1 VLGIVSAA
9 NPSVSAR
16 LFPAGLWLPQDSF
29 DRSAG
34 YLNGRRIAGGQFF
47 SAVATHLHP
56 SEQLHVFCPEEAGR
70 ELLRNQCAHTA
81 DQLTLHSEP
90 RHQELARIGCLHLA
104 DPSLVAHARRRLP
117 LREADYSIS
126 GLIHTL
132 CSRSAIDAI
141 SDCVASD
148 LYPWDALV
156 CSSASGRAVVHQI
169 WQSRMEFL
177 ARRCSA
183 EVISDAWMPKTP
195 VIPLP
200 GPACQPYQPHLSR
213 HDRRLD
219 ARSQLGLDPEAFVV
233 CTVGRLSFSSK
244 AHPIALY
251 RSLAALAASLDQR
264 LVLVECGAYP
274 SPDVRCT
281 YERLA
286 MSFQGFERVVV
297 GGDAMASEIQKWQV
311 YAAADVF
318 VSLADSIQET
328 FGLTLLEAMC
338 AELPVVAS
346 DWDGY
351 REIVVPGVTGELIS
365 TADVLPALDE
375 DRMQVGYYSDQ
386 LDYDRW
392 VGMASLGV
400 VVDHD
405 LTVAQLRALA
415 ACASTRSR
423 LAAAGCAR
431 FHAVYAPPVVI
442 SQYRQLWQELAAV
455 RAHALTS
462 TVWSS
467 GRAPSMARL
476 FAGYP
481 TGAFAPV
488 AVELLDPARVD
499 ELLSVGLGV
508 WFGRLVFGTAGQA
521 CLQQL
526 CSAGQINLDDLTG
539 MGYSRSQASRILTV
553 LVKFGL
559 ARERLI

>member
-1 VLGIVSAA
+1 MVRADSSL
-9 NPSVSAR
+9 PSRV
-16 LFPAGLWLPQDSF
+16 FPAALWLPQDAF
-29 DRSAG
+29 DRSVG
-34 YLNGRRIAGGQFF
+34 YLNGRRIAGGQFL
-47 SAVATHLHP
+47 SAVTAHLES
-56 SEQLHVFCPEEAGR
+56 SEQLHVICPEESGR
-70 ELLRNQCAHTA
+70 EMLCKQSGRIA
-81 DQLTLHSEP
+81 DRLIFHSEL
-90 RHQELARIGCLHLA
+90 RHQHLAQIGCLHLA
-104 DPSLVAHARRRLP
+104 DPSLVSFAKRRLP

-126 GLIHTL
+126 GVIHTL

-156 CSSASGRAVVHQI
+156 CSSASGRAVVHQL
-169 WQSRMEFL
+169 WQARMEFL
-177 ARRCSA
+177 ARRFSA
-183 EVISDAWMPKTP
+183 ERISDAWMPKTP

-200 GPACQPYQPHLSR
+200 GPTCQPYCPHLSR
-213 HDRRLD
+213 QDRRLQ
-219 ARSQLGLDPEAFVV
+219 ARASLGVDPQAFVV

-244 AHPIALY
+244 AHPIPLY
-251 RSLAALAASLDQR
+251 RALAELATTLDQR

-274 SPDVRCT
+274 SPDVRHT

-286 MSFQGFERVVV
+286 LSFQGFERVVV
-297 GGDAMASEIQKWQV
+297 GGDALASEVEKWQV

-328 FGLTLLEAMC
+328 FGLTLLEAMY
-338 AELPVVAS
+338 AELPVVVS

-351 REIVVPGVTGELIS
+351 REIVVPGVTGELIA

-375 DRMQVGYYSDQ
+375 DRMQVGFYSDQ

-400 VVDHD
+400 VVDHH
-405 LTVAQLRALA
+405 LTVSHLRALA
-415 ACASTRSR
+415 MSPSQRSR
-423 LAAAGCAR
+423 MAAAGCAR
-431 FHAVYAPPVVI
+431 FHAVYAPSAVI

-455 RAHALTS
+455 RAHALS
-462 TVWSS
+462 SSVWSS

-476 FAGYP
+476 FAAYP
-481 TGAFAPV
+481 TRAFAPA

-499 ELLSVGLGV
+499 ELLCVGLGV
-508 WFGRLVFGTAGQA
+508 WFGRLVFGAAGPA

-526 CSAGQINLDDLTG
+526 RSTGQITLDDLTG

-559 ARERLI
+559 ARERSI